1 MNTKSIKLISTIS
14 FVGLLSACAGGG
26 GGGGS
31 SSSSSGSGG
40 SGSYWVT
47 SDVKA
52 AWAEGYTGKGVV
64 VNNIDYTP
72 HTNPDGSSHASSTSQ
87 IISAIAP
94 DATVANTSITGW
106 TNAMMDAIAGSN
118 ARVINLSIGTGGTT
132 SSSPSFY
139 SGTTNAVITKAA
151 GNSGNGVTADQELSN
166 KMLWNSNMQNN
177 TIYVGAIDAKTG
189 NIASYSTAA
198 GAYASRFVVA
208 DGQGPTYQGTSYSAP
223 VVAGYAALITQKFP
237 NSTGA
242 QIAQAILDTAIM
254 KPGWDP
260 AVYGRGQANL
270 AGALSPQGKLK

>member
-1 MNTKSIKLISTIS
+1 MNTLSIKLISSIS

-26 GGGGS
+26 GGGS
-31 SSSSSGSGG
+31 SSSSTTSGG
-40 SGSYWVT
+40 SSYWAT
-47 SDVKA
+47 SEVRA
-52 AWAEGYTGKGVV
+52 AWAEGYTGKGVL

-72 HTNPDGSSHASSTSQ
+72 HTNPDGASHADTTTQ
-87 IISAIAP
+87 VISAIAP
-94 DATVANTSITGW
+94 DATVVNTSITGW

-118 ARVINLSIGTGGTT
+118 ARVINLSIGTGSVT
-132 SSSPSFY
+132 SSTPSFY

-151 GNSGNGVTADQELSN
+151 GNSGNSVTADQELSN
-166 KMLWNSNMQNN
+166 KMLWNSNMQGN

-189 NIASYSTAA
+189 NIASYSTTA

-237 NSTGA
+237 NSTGQ
-242 QIAQAILDTAIM
+242 QIAQAILDTAVL

-260 AVYGRGQANL
+260 AIYGRGQANL